1 MKFRPRDLEVEFAS
15 QPGIK
20 FTYYAGEFSGEEG
33 SPDLEL
39 AYALTVHKTQGSQFG
54 RSYLVL
60 PRNCRP
66 LSRELLYTAITRH
79 RDELVILHED
89 ELGRAYAATP
99 IRRRPKSR
107 AE

>member
-15 QPGIK
+15 QPGMK

-60 PRNCRP
+60 RRNCRP
-66 LSRELLYTAITRH
+66 LSRELLYTAITRQ
-79 RDELVILHED
+79 RDELVILHEG
-89 ELGRAYAATP
+89 ELGTLCR
-99 IRRRPKSR
+99 
-107 AE
+107 